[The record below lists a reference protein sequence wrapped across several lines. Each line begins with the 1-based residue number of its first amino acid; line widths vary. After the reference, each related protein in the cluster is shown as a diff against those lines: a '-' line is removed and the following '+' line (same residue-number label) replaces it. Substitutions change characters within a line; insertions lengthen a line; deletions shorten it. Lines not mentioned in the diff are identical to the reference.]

1 MNKTGKDKGRMF
13 STEGL
18 LMNTTGERQRSY
30 VFYRRPV
37 DNRTV
42 ERQRSYVF
50 SIRPVDEHNWRKT
63 KVVCFL
69 HQAC

>member
-1 MNKTGKDKGRMF
+1 
-13 STEGL
+13 
-18 LMNTTGERQRSY
+18 MNTTGERQRSY

-37 DNRTV
+37 DNKTG